1 MPPPPHQLI
10 NGPKTTSLASVPG
23 SRRSIRPAT
32 STDLSYLEHLQAK
45 WSNNLGFLPRPALQR
60 YIDQHSILIVN
71 EHTQHA
77 GYLAWCMRTDGVVTI
92 PQVAIEPELLRTTLG
107 TRLLNRIA
115 RAAMNGHCS
124 VLRLRSRSDLPANSF
139 WPTQGFTITAVIAR
153 PTTRGLPIIE
163 WSRPLLS
170 PTDIATALNPNVRT
184 RKIFRE
190 RPSPRLAHA
199 DLEAADA

>member
-1 MPPPPHQLI
+1 MPPS
-10 NGPKTTSLASVPG
+10 N
-23 SRRSIRPAT
+23 RSIRPAT
-32 STDLSYLEHLQAK
+32 PADLSFLEHLQAK

-60 YIDQHSILIVN
+60 YIDRHSVLIVN

-115 RAAMNGHCS
+115 KAATNGHCS

-139 WPTQGFTITAVIAR
+139 WPTQGFAITAVIAR

-184 RKIFRE
+184 RKIFRQ
-190 RPSPRLAHA
+190 RPRPCLTHA